1 MLIRITPGATG
12 HLSPWTV
19 SGMVR
24 RLFPQLINGDVG
36 GAFHQ
41 GQFAVVHAE
50 DRMAPRIATSI
61 ARLRIMA
68 NSSNNNGQTP
78 GIDPALISAQRL
90 QPYVAR
96 CKGDVTVALDLYL
109 RDRSLSSSLFHDLAI
124 IEVAL
129 RNSIDKALVSKYGPG
144 WHRLSASIFN
154 QRTFNAISRGWS
166 GLDEIHRSHHNN
178 LDATRGRLLG
188 I

>member
-1 MLIRITPGATG
+1 
-12 HLSPWTV
+12 
-19 SGMVR
+19 MVR

-41 GQFAVVHAE
+41 GQLAVVHAE
-50 DRMAPRIATSI
+50 GRMAPRIATSI

-109 RDRSLSSSLFHDLAI
+109 RDRSLSSSLSHDLAI

-144 WHRLSASIFN
+144 WHRLSASIFD